1 MEIQEIRK
9 RIDEADEQLVQ
20 AFAKRMRAA
29 SDIADYKREHG
40 LPVWDPARERE
51 VMAKQT
57 KVVDGDMAMYVK
69 LLYNTIFDIS
79 RATRVMSLKLPAEK
93 PGCFIASGLFTYAL
107 DTTCASCDV

>member
-40 LPVWDPARERE
+40 LPVWDPARARG
-51 VMAKQT
+51 
-57 KVVDGDMAMYVK
+57 DGEADEGGG
-69 LLYNTIFDIS
+69 
-79 RATRVMSLKLPAEK
+79 R
-93 PGCFIASGLFTYAL
+93 GHG
-107 DTTCASCDV
+107 DVRQAPLQHHL

>member
-20 AFAKRMRAA
+20 AFSRRMRAA
-29 SDIADYKREHG
+29 ADIADYKCEHG

-57 KVVDGDMAMYVK
+57 QAAG
-69 LLYNTIFDIS
+69 
-79 RATRVMSLKLPAEK
+79 
-93 PGCFIASGLFTYAL
+93 
-107 DTTCASCDV
+107 

>member
-9 RIDEADEQLVQ
+9 RIDEADEQLVR
-20 AFAKRMRAA
+20 AFAERMRAA

-57 KVVDGDMAMYVK
+57 KAVDGDMAMYVK
-69 LLYNTIFDIS
+69 LLYNTIFDL
-79 RATRVMSLKLPAEK
+79 SL
-93 PGCFIASGLFTYAL
+93 IHI
-107 DTTCASCDV
+107 

>member
-40 LPVWDPARERE
+40 RGH
-51 VMAKQT
+51 
-57 KVVDGDMAMYVK
+57 GDVRQAP
-69 LLYNTIFDIS
+69 LQHHL
-79 RATRVMSLKLPAEK
+79 
-93 PGCFIASGLFTYAL
+93 
-107 DTTCASCDV
+107 